1 MKTKF
6 SEFIK
11 ENVEYK
17 DLETKISIAFR
28 RLSDNLPKDEKVNFD
43 GLIESMKLI
52 GNGEIEIE
60 DKYKVTYTEKL
71 SDNRLLIVFG
81 WYSSP
86 VMTRGYNYEIKILR
100 DVETTQQYGGGY
112 GSPGIISKS
121 RPSLFQYS
129 TNQNVYLNKD
139 IISKVCEEIKKNV
152 E

>member
-11 ENVEYK
+11 ESIDNK

-28 RLSDNLPKDEKVNFD
+28 RLSENLPKDTEVNFN

-52 GNGEIEIE
+52 GDGEIEIE
-60 DKYKVTYTEKL
+60 DRYRVTYTEKL
-71 SDNRLLIVFG
+71 SDNRLLIVYG

-86 VMTRGYNYEIKILR
+86 VMTYGYNYEIKILR
-100 DVETTQQYGGGY
+100 DVETTQQFGGGY
-112 GSPGIISKS
+112 GASGFIGKS
-121 RPSLFQYS
+121 RPNLFQYS
-129 TNQNVYLNKD
+129 TYQNVYFNKD
-139 IISKVCEEIKKNV
+139 IISKVCEEIKKVV